1 MNLSELLKLG
11 IIASIGGDGGLQLDA
26 PKGALTPELI
36 ERIRHHK
43 PSLLAEI
50 QMAREVG
57 ERGELHFLCTNP
69 AGEELPP
76 AGDVHRETPT
86 DTAPPIRA
94 TRWLLHYA
102 DREPMEVHFAPAA
115 DHAEAL
121 AAYRDAVAAEPAPER
136 TDTGAASVIERDEL
150 LALVEAV
157 YAGDT
162 DADRAEALDAA
173 LADPAGALT
182 CYRGIAAERGITVV
196 RADARQ
202 SSAQSARQSVQQSVQ
217 QSAARNCSTCRHR
230 KRPGLSAGYCGGG
243 RGDLAG
249 AYGLHHPLRKLP
261 ADQGASCA
269 SYMPHEG

>member
-36 ERIRHHK
+36 ERIRQHK
-43 PSLLAEI
+43 PGLIAEI
-50 QMAREVG
+50 RVAREVG

-115 DHAEAL
+115 DHDEVL
-121 AAYRDAVAAEPAPER
+121 AAYRDAAAAEPVPER
-136 TDTGAASVIERDEL
+136 TDTRTASVIERDEL
-150 LALVEAV
+150 LALIQAI
-157 YAGDT
+157 YAADT
-162 DADRAEALDAA
+162 DADRQEAIDAA

-182 CYRGIAAERGITVV
+182 CYRAIATERGIELRASLPTITKPTITV
-196 RADARQ
+196 ATG
-202 SSAQSARQSVQQSVQ
+202 
-217 QSAARNCSTCRHR
+217 CKTCRHR
-230 KRPGLSAGYCGGG
+230 RRPGRADPGYCSE
-243 RGDLAG
+243 RGDLEP
-249 AYGLHHPLRKLP
+249 AYTPGHPLRKLP
-261 ADQGASCA
+261 DDLGASCA
-269 SYMPHEG
+269 SYLPMEG